1 MGSLWIS
8 HTSYGAPGLVD
19 LIGAKTSLLIDDHAV
34 LTGPNPLFRLDGF
47 EYDGI
52 SPSSPQDVNT
62 RLKWINR
69 QPPYNPQPFDQ
80 LAAVFRRNGQE
91 RKATK
96 VLVHKRRARR
106 RILEAWWSKRWDE
119 FLDLS
124 VLYGWQAWRP
134 LVVGFV
140 LFLYVFGLL
149 ICVQSAGLISRSEDT
164 VSAYHPLIHALDI
177 FVPIVDLGI
186 ESNWG
191 VNTVAGGSLAW
202 LVLAYLWL
210 LKLVGWGTV
219 TLALAALTGIVKR
232 E

>member
-1 MGSLWIS
+1 M
-8 HTSYGAPGLVD
+8 YER
-19 LIGAKTSLLIDDHAV
+19 ID
-34 LTGPNPLFRLDGF
+34 P
-47 EYDGI
+47 E
-52 SPSSPQDVNT
+52 SPQDVTT
-62 RLKWINR
+62 RLLWLER
-69 QPPYNPQPFDQ
+69 QPKGYHPQPFDQ
-80 LAAVFRRNGQE
+80 LAAVFRRNGQDQE
-91 RKATK
+91 ARD
-96 VLVHKRRARR
+96 VLVAKRRKRR
-106 RILEAWWSKRWDE
+106 TTLRGWWSKRWDE

-124 VLYGWQAWRP
+124 MLYGWQAWRP

-149 ICVQSAGLISRSEDT
+149 ICVQAAGFLNTSADSVT
-164 VSAYHPLIHALDI
+164 PYNPFIHALDV

-186 ESNWG
+186 ESRWG
-191 VNTVAGGSLAW
+191 IDTASGGSLAW